1 MKKRNPQ
8 ELVPSKIAF
17 SALAITTGITF
28 LSTILAIINPALKTI
43 PTFLQLIYGPFGYS
57 ITFTGALI
65 GSLYIAIDT
74 FILAYLFAWIY
85 NKIL

>member
-1 MKKRNPQ
+1 MKKRQPQ

-17 SALAITTGITF
+17 SATAITAGITF
-28 LSTILAIINPALKTI
+28 LSTILTIVNPAIKTI
-43 PTFLQLIYGPFGYS
+43 TPLLQLIYGSFGYT

-65 GSLYIAIDT
+65 GTLYIAIDT

-85 NKIL
+85 NKLL